1 MYQSRAIFFFSFS
14 SGAGNQ
20 LPKETVSGIFSQSPR
35 SYWVCVS
42 IFIGTSAFMPCQEII
57 HVRFI
62 DEFISIN
69 QSNLATR
76 HLEIIHVILSAAK
89 DLARWTH
96 RSFAALRACPR
107 AKRRDDMQD
116 TARGRSREIFSPN
129 VYLATHFLDIHLYV
143 CLRQSHDPR
152 C

>member
-1 MYQSRAIFFFSFS
+1 MRWKMRPIFGGFEGTACAASPTSSATSCMDDQGYANGNRATT
-14 SGAGNQ
+14 
-20 LPKETVSGIFSQSPR
+20 LV
-35 SYWVCVS
+35 V
-42 IFIGTSAFMPCQEII
+42 MPACIL
-57 HVRFI
+57 RC
-62 DEFISIN
+62 
-69 QSNLATR
+69 R

-129 VYLATHFLDIHLYV
+129 VYLFSLSLDIQVTL
-143 CLRQSHDPR
+143 S
-152 C
+152 